1 MAKKAT
7 TKKIVSKDKPK
18 SSGNKKLDTGMKK
31 LLTVKKKGK

>member
-7 TKKIVSKDKPK
+7 PKKTTAKVTPK
-18 SSGNKKLDTGMKK
+18 SSGNKKLDAGMKK